1 MEDLTFN
8 EFVDVMGGSNT
19 DDPSE
24 VLEAWQRF
32 CAARDDLES
41 SIEEYSYE

>member
-1 MEDLTFN
+1 MESFTFDD
-8 EFVDVMGGSNT
+8 FVHVMGGSNT

-32 CAARDDLES
+32 CADRDDLVS
-41 SIEEYSYE
+41 PTEEYDYE